1 MTEGIN
7 YGAELNWELGVDFPL
22 WANTEVY
29 VKTVSKGYLL
39 EGETPKDAYW
49 RVATTVA
56 KRLRKPDL
64 ASKFFDYMWRGWLNL
79 ATPVFSNTGTERG
92 LPISCF
98 GIDVGD
104 SIHEIGAKNL
114 EMMLL
119 AKHGGGVGARFLLD
133 AAETKIGRDTTNEI
147 QLDDI
152 TVSRSHA
159 MISKKDGY
167 HIRDLGSLNGTYLNA
182 IAVRDTQVNAGDEIQ
197 IGKYHLTLF
206 IGDK

>member
-1 MTEGIN
+1 MADKATPPKDLTSTLNLRQLRSIPQAGLSEDLLKSLTIEQKSVVSNLPKGEGILLVLK
-7 YGAELNWELGVDFPL
+7 GA
-22 WANTEVY
+22 
-29 VKTVSKGYLL
+29 
-39 EGETPKDAYW
+39 
-49 RVATTVA
+49 
-56 KRLRKPDL
+56 
-64 ASKFFDYMWRGWLNL
+64 
-79 ATPVFSNTGTERG
+79 
-92 LPISCF
+92 
-98 GIDVGD
+98 
-104 SIHEIGAKNL
+104 
-114 EMMLL
+114 
-119 AKHGGGVGARFLLD
+119 GVGARFLLD

-167 HIRDLGSLNGTYLNA
+167 HIKDLGSLNGTYLNA